1 MPPRSSRAARA
12 AALFDPASGIQHS
25 ALAARAALLR
35 RPFGDRSQD
44 RAAAA
49 LARAFLYTPKLRAVR
64 SRPRIVDILRRA
76 ALVVVLFHAAFVLA
90 TSTTLVILKRV
101 NPGATTLM
109 AYRAFGNGWKVVP
122 PRYLP
127 LAKIPRATRTMTIRV
142 EDGSFYEHHGI
153 LLAAMKH
160 AYKLNKAF
168 GEPVY
173 GGSTITMQTARTIF
187 LVPEKSYLRKYLEV
201 IIALEMEAILG
212 KERIL
217 ELYFNYAEWGKG
229 VFGIEAASRYHF
241 KAGAASLSRDQSIRL
256 VTLLSSP
263 IVNGPYTFSRNGILQ
278 ARYAYL
284 AARWSDAP
292 AAAMSPPEEA
302 PPEDGTP
309 AAPAATEAGTGLGAD
324 AASSD
329 LPASP
334 NLIDAPEPGAD
345 APAGSEPDATP
356 ADPPAPAD

>member
-12 AALFDPASGIQHS
+12 AATIDPASCLQYS
-25 ALAARAALLR
+25 ALAARESLLR

-44 RAAAA
+44 LAAAA
-49 LARAFLYTPKLRAVR
+49 VARTLLYSPKRRPPRNRTRGVR
-64 SRPRIVDILRRA
+64 ILRRA
-76 ALVVVLFHAAFVLA
+76 AFIVLIIHAAFILS
-90 TSTTLVILKRV
+90 TSTTLLLLKRV

-109 AYRAFGNGWKVVP
+109 AYRALGNGWKVMP

-142 EDGSFYEHHGI
+142 EDGSFFEHHGI

-217 ELYFNYAEWGKG
+217 ELYFNYAEWGRG
-229 VFGIEAASRYHF
+229 IFGIEAAARHHF
-241 KAGAASLSRDQSIRL
+241 KAGVAALSRDQSIRL

-284 AARWSDAP
+284 AARWSENAAATPPGQAEGAAPVPTAATASGAEGVQSGSEPVPADAGAVPVDP
-292 AAAMSPPEEA
+292 AAADS
-302 PPEDGTP
+302 GT
-309 AAPAATEAGTGLGAD
+309 AAPAGAPPGT
-324 AASSD
+324 
-329 LPASP
+329 
-334 NLIDAPEPGAD
+334 
-345 APAGSEPDATP
+345 APAGSSE
-356 ADPPAPAD
+356 

>member
-1 MPPRSSRAARA
+1 MLPRSSRAARA
-12 AALFDPASGIQHS
+12 AVTIDPASCLLYCS
-25 ALAARAALLR
+25 LAARESLLR

-44 RAAAA
+44 LAAAA
-49 LARAFLYTPKLRAVR
+49 IARTLLYSPKLRPPQDR
-64 SRPRIVDILRRA
+64 SRLFRILRRVALTA
-76 ALVVVLFHAAFVLA
+76 ALLHVAFILS
-90 TSTTLVILKRV
+90 TSTTLLILKRV

-109 AYRAFGNGWKVVP
+109 AYRALGNGWKVIP

-142 EDGSFYEHHGI
+142 EDGSFFEHHGI

-217 ELYFNYAEWGKG
+217 ELYFNYAEWGRG
-229 VFGIEAASRYHF
+229 IFGIEAAARHHF
-241 KAGAASLSRDQSIRL
+241 KAGVAALSRDQSIRL

-284 AARWSDAP
+284 AARWSEN
-292 AAAMSPPEEA
+292 AAAPPPGQAEGAAAVPTAAAAPGAEDVQPGSEPVPADAGAEA
-302 PPEDGTP
+302 VPVDPVAAESGT
-309 AAPAATEAGTGLGAD
+309 AAPAGAPPGT
-324 AASSD
+324 
-329 LPASP
+329 
-334 NLIDAPEPGAD
+334 
-345 APAGSEPDATP
+345 APAGSSE
-356 ADPPAPAD
+356 